1 MPRKKSGLF
10 DQREYVNRYHREQI
24 ARKNVTFNRG
34 KPEDMA
40 LMEWAEKQP
49 EGFVAYVKRL
59 IQADKDEH
67 DSRER
72 FIRRADEAEKKII
85 DLKFPAIDGFRD
97 DEAINNCVEND
108 HTIYVGR
115 FGNWEVRF
123 DADAKK
129 VLTVRNLSN
138 LTIEP

>member
-1 MPRKKSGLF
+1 MNPIDGKWYNVRRKEGVIMPRKKSGLF

-59 IQADKDEH
+59 IRQDMN
-67 DSRER
+67 
-72 FIRRADEAEKKII
+72 
-85 DLKFPAIDGFRD
+85 P
-97 DEAINNCVEND
+97 V
-108 HTIYVGR
+108 
-115 FGNWEVRF
+115 
-123 DADAKK
+123 
-129 VLTVRNLSN
+129 
-138 LTIEP
+138 

>member
-10 DQREYVNRYHREQI
+10 DQREYVNKYHREQI

-59 IQADKDEH
+59 IRQDMNPD
-67 DSRER
+67 
-72 FIRRADEAEKKII
+72 
-85 DLKFPAIDGFRD
+85 
-97 DEAINNCVEND
+97 
-108 HTIYVGR
+108 
-115 FGNWEVRF
+115 
-123 DADAKK
+123 
-129 VLTVRNLSN
+129 
-138 LTIEP
+138 

>member
-1 MPRKKSGLF
+1 MNRIDGKWYNVRRKEGVIMPRKKSGLF

-59 IQADKDEH
+59 IRQDMN
-67 DSRER
+67 
-72 FIRRADEAEKKII
+72 
-85 DLKFPAIDGFRD
+85 P
-97 DEAINNCVEND
+97 V
-108 HTIYVGR
+108 
-115 FGNWEVRF
+115 
-123 DADAKK
+123 
-129 VLTVRNLSN
+129 
-138 LTIEP
+138 

>member
-10 DQREYVNRYHREQI
+10 DQREYVNRYHRETI

-59 IQADKDEH
+59 IREDMRQPLPKHFDNSACEICRDTAREDK
-67 DSRER
+67 
-72 FIRRADEAEKKII
+72 
-85 DLKFPAIDGFRD
+85 LL
-97 DEAINNCVEND
+97 NCSQCPESK
-108 HTIYVGR
+108 R
-115 FGNWEVRF
+115 
-123 DADAKK
+123 
-129 VLTVRNLSN
+129 
-138 LTIEP
+138 